1 MSCWGRGQLARD
13 PGARA
18 LRWPLCLTVPLSRRP
33 LGLRLSCAQTHPS
46 RLMGLLDIR
55 SSEESMAR
63 TLLELFD
70 DLAKLATRPY
80 VLEVKKPASA
90 TLAAASAARNR

>member
-1 MSCWGRGQLARD
+1 
-13 PGARA
+13 
-18 LRWPLCLTVPLSRRP
+18 
-33 LGLRLSCAQTHPS
+33 
-46 RLMGLLDIR
+46 MGLLDIR

-80 VLEVKKPASA
+80 ALEVKKPASA
-90 TLAAASAARNR
+90 TLAAPSAARNR